1 MKNPIK
7 IALVDDHELLRNGLA
22 SLINSFKNYKVII
35 GANNGKDFIT
45 QVNKD
50 KTPDIILLDITMPV
64 MDGYETALWIKS
76 NLPTTKILV
85 LSMMDNDNSIIR
97 MLKNGAV
104 GFILKDSKPAM
115 LQTALDSIVEYGYFT
130 NDLINAKMLHYVNS
144 DGEESVQSFPSMHL
158 TEREITY
165 LKLAASEKTHNEI
178 ANELNISVRTVD
190 GYRDSLF
197 EKLKFKTRI
206 GLVLFAIKNGIVS
219 I

>member
-1 MKNPIK
+1 MKSIK

-22 SLINSFKNYKVII
+22 SLINTFKDYKVIS
-35 GANNGKDFIT
+35 GANNGQDFIK
-45 QVNKD
+45 QLKKENA
-50 KTPDIILLDITMPV
+50 PDIVLLDITMPV
-64 MDGYETALWIKS
+64 MDGYDTALWIKS
-76 NLPTTKILV
+76 NLPKTKVLV
-85 LSMMDNDNSIIR
+85 LSMMDNDNAIIR

-115 LQTALDSIVEYGYFT
+115 LQQALDSIRDYGYFT
-130 NDLINAKMLHYVNS
+130 NDLINSRMLYYVNA
-144 DGEESVQSFPSMHL
+144 GNTENARTYPSMNL

-178 ANELNISVRTVD
+178 AKELNISVRTVD
-190 GYRDSLF
+190 GYRDALF

-206 GLVLFAIKNGIVS
+206 GLVLFAIKNGIVT